1 MWKWSDSRSGIRS
14 LSISPSSWDLHLLGW
29 LQYLTQGILN
39 YFIYLRSYL
48 ILLTLTQRRDPSGQN
63 KFQNI
68 DLLLPYA
75 VPDWRT
81 GHGVGSCNPMQRKAV
96 QCSGKQ
102 CNAMES
108 NAMQWKA
115 MQCDGKQC
123 NAVECNAIQWDAMQY
138 SGMRCS
144 GVQCNAVLCDTM
156 QGKARQ
162 WNDKPRRRKILKD
175 DPILIMNSAQVHLNF
190 L

>member
-1 MWKWSDSRSGIRS
+1 MWRWSDSLSGTAYD
-14 LSISPSSWDLHLLGW
+14 PDLHLHLPLPGILLGC

-48 ILLTLTQRRDPSGQN
+48 ILLLTLTQRRDSSEQN

-75 VPDWRT
+75 VPDWKT
-81 GHGVGSCNPMQRKAV
+81 GQGVCSCNPMQRKAL

-108 NAMQWKA
+108 NAMQW
-115 MQCDGKQC
+115 
-123 NAVECNAIQWDAMQY
+123 NVMQY
-138 SGMRCS
+138 SGM
-144 GVQCNAVLCDTM
+144 QCNTVECDAVECNVM
-156 QGKARQ
+156 QCYAIKCKARQ
-162 WNDKPRRRKILKD
+162 WNDKPRRRKISKD

>member
-1 MWKWSDSRSGIRS
+1 MWRWSDSLSGTAYD
-14 LSISPSSWDLHLLGW
+14 PDLHLHLPLPGILLGC

-48 ILLTLTQRRDPSGQN
+48 ILLLTLTQRRDSSGQN

-81 GHGVGSCNPMQRKAV
+81 GHGVGSCNPLQRKAL
-96 QCSGKQ
+96 QCIEKQ

-108 NAMQWKA
+108 NAMQW
-115 MQCDGKQC
+115 
-123 NAVECNAIQWDAMQY
+123 NVMQY
-138 SGMRCS
+138 SGM
-144 GVQCNAVLCDTM
+144 QCNTVECDAVECNVM
-156 QGKARQ
+156 QCYAIKCKARQ
-162 WNDKPRRRKILKD
+162 WNDKPRRRKISKD
-175 DPILIMNSAQVHLNF
+175 YPILIMNSAQVHLNF

>member
-1 MWKWSDSRSGIRS
+1 MWRWSDSLSGTAYD
-14 LSISPSSWDLHLLGW
+14 PDLHLHLPLPGILLGC

-48 ILLTLTQRRDPSGQN
+48 ILLLTLTQRRDSSGQN

-75 VPDWRT
+75 VSDWRT
-81 GHGVGSCNPMQRKAV
+81 GHGVGSCNPLQRKAL
-96 QCSGKQ
+96 QCNEKQ

-108 NAMQWKA
+108 KA

-144 GVQCNAVLCDTM
+144 GVQCNAVLCDKM

-162 WNDKPRRRKILKD
+162 WNDKPRRRKISKD
-175 DPILIMNSAQVHLNF
+175 YPILIMNSAQVHLNF